1 MTVPRLVIAGT
12 QSNVGKTTVTLA
24 LLAALRQRGRK
35 VQPFKVG
42 PDYIDPGHHAAATCR
57 PSHNLDGWMLT
68 GDINRKIF
76 RRAAVGADISII
88 EGMMGLFDGSSPVNE
103 VGSTAEMA
111 KLLGAPVL
119 LVIDGSAMAR
129 SAAAMVSG
137 YAKFDPSLKVA
148 GVLFNRIGS
157 EGHFQL
163 LKEAVEAE
171 TKVSVVGY
179 LRPDSSLTIGDRHLG
194 LRTAIEQG
202 STDLYDK
209 LGRAAAET
217 VDLDK
222 VEALARTAG
231 DLNVECGMMND
242 ELLAH
247 GTEGS
252 SRSSFSVQRS
262 AFKPVRIGVAYDAAF
277 CFYYQENLELLET
290 EGAELIRF
298 SPIKDQNLPDVDLLY
313 LGGGYPELY
322 GEALAG
328 NNSMRLA
335 IRDFAERGGTIYAEC
350 GGMMYLTQAI
360 RDFDGRAHEMVGLF
374 PAEAVMCKPG
384 LTLGYRE
391 IELAKPCVIGRPGLK
406 ARGHEFHYSS
416 LVSRGALDYACSV
429 ADAKEQPRSPDGL
442 VRGNTV
448 ALYAHLHFSSQ
459 PAVARSLVASARA
472 WRTQGAEGKGV
483 AS

>member
-35 VQPFKVG
+35 VQPFKAG
-42 PDYIDPGHHAAATCR
+42 PDYIDAGHHTAAIGR
-57 PSHNLDGWMLT
+57 PSRNLDGWMLSPET
-68 GDINRKIF
+68 NWQIF
-76 RRAAVGADISII
+76 SQATADADIAII
-88 EGMMGLFDGSSPVNE
+88 EGMMGLFDASTATGE
-103 VGSTAEMA
+103 AGSTAEMA
-111 KLLGAPVL
+111 KQIQAPVL
-119 LVIDGSAMAR
+119 LVVDGSGMAR

-137 YAKFDPSLKVA
+137 YARFDPALKVA
-148 GVLFNRIGS
+148 GVLFNRVAS

-163 LKEAVEAE
+163 LKEAVEAALDIP
-171 TKVSVVGY
+171 VVGY
-179 LRPDSSLTIGDRHLG
+179 LKPDAALTIGDRHLG

-231 DLNVECGMMND
+231 DLNAEYGMMND

-247 GTEGS
+247 GTGVS
-252 SRSSFSVQRS
+252 SRSSFGVQRS
-262 AFKPVRIGVAYDAAF
+262 AFRLVRVGVAYDPAF
-277 CFYYQENLELLET
+277 CFYYPENLELLEA
-290 EGAELIRF
+290 EGAELVRF
-298 SPIKDQNLPDVDLLY
+298 SPIRDRVLPEVDLLY

-322 GEALAG
+322 GEALAK
-328 NNSMRLA
+328 NSSMRGT
-335 IRDFAERGGTIYAEC
+335 IRDFAERGGAVYAEC

-360 RDFDGRAHEMVGLF
+360 RDFEGLAHEMVGLF
-374 PAEAVMCKPG
+374 PAEAVLRKPG

-391 IELAKPCVIGRPGLK
+391 IEITKPCAIGSVGLK
-406 ARGHEFHYSS
+406 VRGHEFHYSS
-416 LVSRGALDYACSV
+416 LVSKGPLDYVCAV
-429 ADAKEQPRSPDGL
+429 TDAKEQPRSPDGL

-459 PAVARSLVASARA
+459 PAVARALVASART
-472 WRTQGAEGKGV
+472 WRGQGAEVRG

>member
-1 MTVPRLVIAGT
+1 MAVPRLVIAGT

-42 PDYIDPGHHAAATCR
+42 PDYIDPGHHTAAAGR

-68 GDINRKIF
+68 AAINREIF
-76 RRAAVGADISII
+76 SRASTDADISII
-88 EGMMGLFDGSSPVNE
+88 EGVMGLFDGSSPVNE

-111 KLLGAPVL
+111 KLLEAPVL

-137 YAKFDPSLKVA
+137 YAKFDPALKVS
-148 GVLFNRIGS
+148 GVLFNRVGG

-163 LKEAVEAE
+163 LKAAVEAE
-171 TKVSVVGY
+171 TGVSVVGY
-179 LRPDSSLTIGDRHLG
+179 LKPDKTLTIGDRHLG

-222 VEALARTAG
+222 VEALARSATEDVRGEALG
-231 DLNVECGMMND
+231 VRGKNV
-242 ELLAH
+242 AAPH
-247 GTEGS
+247 V
-252 SRSSFSVQRS
+252 SRLT
-262 AFKPVRIGVAYDAAF
+262 PHVRIGVAYDTAF
-277 CFYYQENLELLET
+277 CFYYSENLELLES
-290 EGAELIRF
+290 EGAELVRF
-298 SPIKDQNLPDVDLLY
+298 SPIRDRALPEIDMLY
-313 LGGGYPELY
+313 LGGGYPELH
-322 GEALAG
+322 GEALA
-328 NNSMRLA
+328 NNSAMRGA

-350 GGMMYLTQAI
+350 GGLMYLTQAI
-360 RDFDGRAHEMVGLF
+360 RDFEGRSHEMVGLF
-374 PAEAVMCKPG
+374 PAEAVMRKPG

-391 IELAKPCVIGRPGLK
+391 VELTRPCVIGQPGLK
-406 ARGHEFHYSS
+406 MRGHEFHYSS
-416 LVSRGALDYACSV
+416 LVSKEPLDYACAV
-429 ADAKEQPRSPDGL
+429 TDAKEQPRSPDGL

-459 PAVARSLVASARA
+459 PAVARALVASARA

-483 AS
+483 PS